1 MLFGQRHCTTT
12 TRSEI
17 GFKRAEGGLGL
28 AICES
33 AMRRMGGDFILEPA
47 VKGKGATFRMK
58 FQAPGAEAAFLIRS
72 GVTGQAD
79 G

>member
-1 MLFGQRHCTTT
+1 M
-12 TRSEI
+12 
-17 GFKRAEGGLGL
+17 

-33 AMRRMGGDFILEPA
+33 AMRRMGGDFILEPEA
-47 VKGKGATFRMK
+47 KGKGATFRMK